1 MLKKKELIDYFFRGI
16 KDKKNLKIGVEHEKF
31 VLNKKNFTSLT
42 YDESNGIKDILLEF
56 TKNGWTPKFDGNNNI
71 IIALER
77 FGESITLE
85 PGGQIELS
93 GAQLNNIHQTCTETT
108 RHLKEL
114 KKIGDDFNFILL
126 GLGVEPS
133 LSLDELPWMPKQR
146 YKIMKKYMPKVGTL
160 GHHMMKRTCTNQVNL
175 DFYSENDMTKK
186 YRLMLNLEGIAT
198 AIFANSPFD
207 RKNISKYKSLRSHFW
222 HHTDKDRTG
231 LLPFVFNKSFTFEN
245 YVDYALDVPMYFIV
259 RNDEYID
266 MTKYTFRQFLKEETD
281 LEIKTEPTINDWVD
295 HLSTLFPQVRLK
307 QFLEIR
313 SMDACSWD
321 LICSQPAFWIGLL
334 YNENS
339 LDRTQE
345 LVEGWSQNDR
355 EYLNRIAPTD
365 GLSGKFKEGTILD
378 IALKLLEISKDGLE
392 KRNIY
397 SNNKKYN
404 ETFYLKDL
412 EKNLSNNQSPADV
425 LIDKFNSKWD
435 KNIKN
440 IYSENIF

>member
-1 MLKKKELIDYFFRGI
+1 MLKKNDLIDYFYKGI
-16 KDKKNLKIGVEHEKF
+16 KDKNDLRIGVEHEKF
-31 VLNKKNFTSLT
+31 VLKKDSLHQLS
-42 YDESNGIKDILLEF
+42 YEESNGIKDILLKF
-56 TKNGWTPKFDGNNNI
+56 VNKGWKPKYDDKNTT

-93 GAQLNNIHQTCTETT
+93 GAQLKNIHQTCTETN

-114 KKIGDDFNFILL
+114 KDIGEEFGFILL

-133 LSLDELPWMPKQR
+133 LSLDEFPWMPKQR
-146 YKIMKKYMPKVGTL
+146 YSIMKKYMPKVGTL

-175 DFYSENDMTKK
+175 DYHSEEDMIAK

-207 RKNISKYKSLRSHFW
+207 QKQVSKYKSLRSHFW

-231 LLPFVFNKSFTFEN
+231 LLPFVFDKDFNFEK
-245 YVDYALDVPMYFIV
+245 YVEYALDVPMYFVIK
-259 RNDEYID
+259 NHKYIN
-266 MTKYTFRQFLKEETD
+266 MTNYTFRNFFENQ
-281 LEIKTEPTINDWVD
+281 IKDDINFEPKIDDWIN

-321 LICSQPAFWIGLL
+321 LICSQPAFWTGLL
-334 YNENS
+334 YNQTSFNEA
-339 LDRTQE
+339 QE
-345 LVEGWSQNDR
+345 LVESWTQEDR
-355 EYLNRIAPTD
+355 NYINKVAPKF
-365 GLSGKFKEGTILD
+365 GLQAQFKEGTILD
-378 IALKLLEISKDGLE
+378 TAQKLFEISKQGLE
-392 KRNIY
+392 ARNILAI
-397 SNNKKYN
+397 NKTYN
-404 ETFYLKDL
+404 ETFYLKEL
-412 EKNLSNNQSPADV
+412 ESNLNLGQSPADI
-425 LIDKFNSKWD
+425 LINKFNNEWD
-435 KNIKN
+435 QDMNN